1 VERGE
6 EILITN
12 RNKPVAVL
20 RPYRPLMTREREKA
34 IPHAIDVMEQGLP
47 WGRTLRR
54 FRREEMHE
62 R

>member
-20 RPYRPLMTREREKA
+20 RPYRPPLMTREREKA
-34 IPHAIDVMEQGLP
+34 IQHAIDATIQA
-47 WGRTLRR
+47 
-54 FRREEMHE
+54 
-62 R
+62 